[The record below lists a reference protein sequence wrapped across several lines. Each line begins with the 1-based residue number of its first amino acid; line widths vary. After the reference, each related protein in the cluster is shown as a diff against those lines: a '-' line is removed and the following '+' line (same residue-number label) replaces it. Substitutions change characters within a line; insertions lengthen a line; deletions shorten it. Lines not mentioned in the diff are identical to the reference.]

1 MSDKSQ
7 LQPEKK
13 KKRKKRAHTH
23 TKKKQ
28 LVTKAEP
35 ISDISYASVRAD

>member
-13 KKRKKRAHTH
+13 KKKKKARTHTH
-23 TKKKQ
+23 KKKQ